1 MKATNDLDDID
12 DNDSLGSAPGFLA
25 GGGEMGALIRA
36 YPWDT
41 SPLGAPE
48 SWSQGLKTAIRLLLS
63 SGHPMFIWWG
73 SNLIQFYNDAYC
85 RSIGPERH
93 PSALGQ
99 GGRECWAEIW
109 DIIGPQIEHVMAGEG
124 HTWHE
129 NQLVPITRHGQKQDV
144 YWTYGYDPIDDPGAP
159 NGVGGVLVV
168 CTETTA
174 QVLAEQRM
182 KAAEA
187 RWRALFTQ
195 APGFMCI
202 LNGPDH
208 IFEFANPRYFDLLDH
223 RDIIGKPV
231 REALPEIEQQGFV
244 ELLDKV
250 YRTGKA
256 YTGIAT
262 PISLRQSDGSSRNIF
277 LDFVYEPIRDANG
290 EIAGIFV
297 DGYDVTDRV
306 ISTEILREEDRR
318 KDEFLAMLA
327 HELRNPLAPI
337 RNASELLTH
346 SNDAETHSIG
356 RLLIR
361 QVTQLS
367 RLVDDLLDVSRITKG
382 RIELQQNA
390 IDLGNAIAIAIE
402 SIQSPLTEKRHKLSY
417 TPGDQKLYVKGDLA
431 RIVQC
436 IANVL
441 INAIKYTDSGG
452 HIRVVLRQADGMAVL
467 EIEDNGIGISPEML
481 PRIFEL
487 FTQAERALDRS
498 QGGLGIGLSVVHR
511 LIKMHDGSITATS
524 EGLGHGSTFQIS
536 LPLIE
541 PPRPLVSEKT
551 WSPVVPK
558 RVLIVDDN
566 IDAANS
572 LAQLLKFKGHHTSAV
587 YNAREALA
595 VAGSFAADVILLD
608 IGLPDMNGYEV
619 AKQLRENR
627 QASMIVALTGYGQAE
642 DIQRAREAGF
652 DNHVTKPVALE
663 DLERMLEGAQLQ
675 GGSLMGE

>member
-1 MKATNDLDDID
+1 MKASPDLDVVNDDDIQ
-12 DNDSLGSAPGFLA
+12 GGTPGFLA

-36 YPWDT
+36 YRWDS

-48 SWSQGLKTAIRLLLS
+48 NWSQGLKTAVRLLLS
-63 SGHPMFIWWG
+63 TGHPMFIWWG
-73 SNLIQFYNDAYC
+73 PDLIQFYNDAYR

-109 DIIGPQIEHVMAGEG
+109 HIIGPQIEQVMGGEG
-124 HTWHE
+124 HTWQE
-129 NQLVPITRHGQKQDV
+129 NQLVPITRHGQKEDV
-144 YWTYGYDPIDDPGAP
+144 YWTYGYGPIDDPDAP
-159 NGVGGVLVV
+159 HGVGGVLVV

-174 QVLAEQRM
+174 QVLAEQRI

-202 LNGPDH
+202 LTGPDH

-223 RDIIGKPV
+223 RDIIGKTV
-231 REALPEIEQQGFV
+231 RDALPEVEQQGFV
-244 ELLDKV
+244 DLLDKV

-256 YTGIAT
+256 YTGTAL
-262 PISLRQSDGSSRNIF
+262 PLSLRQSDGSSRNIF
-277 LDFVYEPIRDANG
+277 LDFVYEPIRDASG

-297 DGYDVTDRV
+297 NGYDVTDRV

-346 SNDAETHSIG
+346 SDNTETQSIG
-356 RLLIR
+356 ELLIR

-390 IDLGNAIAIAIE
+390 IELGNAIAIAIE
-402 SIQSPLTEKRHKLSY
+402 SIQSPLMEKRHKLSY
-417 TPGDQKLYVKGDLA
+417 TPGDQPLYIKGDLT

-436 IANVL
+436 LANIL
-441 INAIKYTDSGG
+441 TNAIKYTDSGG
-452 HIRVVLRQADGMAVL
+452 HIRVVLREADGMAVL
-467 EIEDNGIGISPEML
+467 EIKDNGIGISPEML

-487 FTQAERALDRS
+487 FTQAERAMDRS
-498 QGGLGIGLSVVHR
+498 QGGLGIGLSVVYR
-511 LIKMHDGSITATS
+511 LVKMHDGTITAMS
-524 EGLGHGSTFQIS
+524 DGLGHGSTFQIS

-541 PPRPLVSEKT
+541 PPCQQTPAREEIRSCA
-551 WSPVVPK
+551 VPK

-587 YNAREALA
+587 YNARDALTEAET
-595 VAGSFAADVILLD
+595 FAADVILLD

-619 AKQLRENR
+619 AKQLRQNR
-627 QASMIVALTGYGQAE
+627 QAGAIVALTGYGQAE

-663 DLERMLEGAQLQ
+663 DLERMLEEA
-675 GGSLMGE
+675 